1 MVIAATDGSNSAP
14 LWGAVL
20 TDTDRNALEA
30 DLIAL
35 TQRDDPSG

>member
-1 MVIAATDGSNSAP
+1 MIIAATDGSNSAP

-20 TDTDRNALEA
+20 NDTDRTTLEA

-35 TQRDDPSG
+35 TYPTT